1 MNDSVVRELV
11 RAAKRRGI
19 RPEAL
24 CALVEVETA
33 GIPFENDNNTPA
45 CCTTAHCLSGGPEE
59 GVLNQFVNAGLAIPK
74 WNKATQNKDQGSSA
88 KRIALITRAR
98 AIDENV
104 ANRRLPGASARPW
117 ASWRKSRA
125 SLTRPRWSIA

>member
-1 MNDSVVRELV
+1 MAYRE
-11 RAAKRRGI
+11 AQKK
-19 RPEAL
+19 
-24 CALVEVETA
+24 
-33 GIPFENDNNTPA
+33 
-45 CCTTAHCLSGGPEE
+45 

-74 WNKATQNKDQGSSA
+74 WNKATQYKDQGSSA

-104 ANRRLPGASARPW
+104 ANRSLPGAWARPW

-125 SLTRPRWSIA
+125 SQTRPRWSIT